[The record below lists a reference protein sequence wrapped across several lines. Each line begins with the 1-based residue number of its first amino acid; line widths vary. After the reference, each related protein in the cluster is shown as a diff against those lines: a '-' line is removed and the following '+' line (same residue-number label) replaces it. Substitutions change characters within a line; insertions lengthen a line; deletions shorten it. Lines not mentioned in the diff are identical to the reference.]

1 MSGTGK
7 KVKIVYPRVASPD
20 ERDKEKKTRT

>member
-7 KVKIVYPRVASPD
+7 EVKIVYPTAVSAD
-20 ERDKEKKTRT
+20 EQDREKKTRT

>member
-7 KVKIVYPRVASPD
+7 EVKIVYPRVASPD
-20 ERDKEKKTRT
+20 EQDREKKTRT